1 MPTGAQNV
9 LMRAYAARH
18 DLQFLAPIHEDFWV
32 RRFALRSLLEQL
44 SEIEGVIMTSLFTMP
59 SDREIRHAAFRR
71 FHETGATLHC
81 VIENLVVHD
90 AASIDAAEEI
100 YTAYL
105 TVSKCP
111 QFIPKTLLPPIDGY
125 SSFSDKGL

>member
-18 DLQFLAPIHEDFWV
+18 GLLFLAPIHEDFWV

-44 SEIEGVIMTSLFTMP
+44 SEIEGVIMTSLFAMP
-59 SDREIRHAAFRR
+59 SDQEIRHAAFKRLY
-71 FHETGATLHC
+71 ESGATLHC

-90 AASIDAAEEI
+90 AASIDFAEEV
-100 YTAYL
+100 YMANL
-105 TVSKCP
+105 TISQCP
-111 QFIPKTLLPPIDGY
+111 RSIPKNLLPPVNGY
-125 SSFSDKGL
+125 SSFSDKGP